1 MKPASLPEL
10 RKELKTRDADE
21 IMQICLRLARFKKD
35 NKELLTYLLFDAD
48 NEAGY
53 IEEIK
58 YEIDDLMGE
67 MNTSH
72 IYYAKKSLRKIMR
85 NLNKYIRYSGNKQTE
100 VEILLYFA
108 KAMRDSPVNLNRSS
122 VLSNMYDRLIIKI
135 EKALKSLHQDVQLD
149 YKHELAEL

>member
-1 MKPASLPEL
+1 MKPASLPDL
-10 RKELKTRDADE
+10 RKELKTRDNDE
-21 IMQICLRLARFKKD
+21 VMQICLRLARFKKD

-58 YEIDDLMGE
+58 YEIDDLMEE
-67 MNTSH
+67 MNISH

-100 VEILLYFA
+100 VEVLLYFA
-108 KAMRDSPVNLNRSS
+108 KAMRESSVSLNRSS
-122 VLSNMYDRLIIKI
+122 VLYNMYDRLIIRI
-135 EKALKSLHQDVQLD
+135 EKALKSLHDDVQLD
-149 YKHELAEL
+149 YKNELASL

>member
-1 MKPASLPEL
+1 MKPASLPDL
-10 RKELKTRDADE
+10 RKELKTRDNDE
-21 IMQICLRLARFKKD
+21 VMQICLRLARFKKD

-58 YEIDDLMGE
+58 YEIDDLMDE

-72 IYYAKKSLRKIMR
+72 IYYAKKSLRKVMR

-100 VEILLYFA
+100 VEVLLYFA
-108 KAMRDSPVNLNRSS
+108 KAMRESSVSLNRSS
-122 VLSNMYDRLIIKI
+122 VLSNMYDRLIIRI
-135 EKALKSLHQDVQLD
+135 EKALKSLHDDVQLD
-149 YKHELAEL
+149 YKNELASL

>member
-10 RKELKTRDADE
+10 RKELKARDADE

-67 MNTSH
+67 MNTNH

-108 KAMRDSPVNLNRSS
+108 KAMKDSPVNLNRSS
-122 VLSNMYDRLIIKI
+122 VLTNMFDRLIVKI
-135 EKALKSLHQDVQLD
+135 EKALKSLHEDVQLD

>member
-10 RKELKTRDADE
+10 RKELKGRDLE
-21 IMQICLRLARFKKD
+21 EVMHICLRLARFKKD
-35 NKELLTYLLFDAD
+35 NKELLTYLLFDAED
-48 NEAGY
+48 EQGY

-58 YEIDDLMGE
+58 YEIDDLMEE

-72 IYYAKKSLRKIMR
+72 VYYAKKTLRKIAR

-108 KAMRDSPVNLNRSS
+108 RKMKSCGVNLNRST
-122 VLSNMYDRLIIKI
+122 VLLNMYDRLIVKI
-135 EKALKSLHQDVQLD
+135 EKALKSLHNDVQLD
-149 YKHELAEL
+149 YKQELSEL

>member
-10 RKELKTRDADE
+10 RKELKARDVDE

-122 VLSNMYDRLIIKI
+122 VLSNMYDRLIVKI
-135 EKALKSLHQDVQLD
+135 EKALKSLHEDVQLD